1 VLEAYATTERIIR
14 DLNTDKAMYNPG
26 EKVTIYLDI
35 VNSIG
40 RNINAGTVTFRF
52 RHIEN
57 EVSTSQTVSYS
68 AKSGGISN
76 TPIVCEWI
84 VPNDNYKGYLIQVIC
99 KDENGFVLDTETV
112 GVDVSSSWT
121 KFPRYGYLTNFL
133 EIVDTSK
140 TIWTLKNYHI
150 NGLEYYDAQ
159 YRHHKPALDNTEIW
173 EDWAGRKIY
182 GHIIRKYISSA
193 KEVNMVNM
201 QYNMIYAATSNNKDG
216 SNYWNDGVD
225 ESWGL
230 WYSENN
236 LNVDR
241 RGQRFKFF
249 MSDTPTGDSTLYFFN
264 PRNKGWQ
271 DFIFAQENK
280 SLNALGYDGWHGD
293 TVGEWG
299 EMKTSD
305 GHYVYVKDTYTDFLN
320 EAKKAIGNKYLVFN
334 PVGGQGIE
342 NVNKSAVDVLYS
354 EIWPWDYDSEG
365 VQYNTYGALKKEV
378 EQSRKESNGKSLIIP
393 AYMQKDYGIEHK
405 GDYFN
410 TGAVILTDA
419 AIYSAGGSRLEL
431 GNDGEMLSHEYFPAE
446 NLKMS
451 DELVNRERNMYDFI
465 VAYENLLRDG
475 QSETNN
481 KVYFYEHSASRA
493 DNVGSIWYDTKADS
507 KYQIIQMINL
517 IGVNNNEWRN
527 DDYSNKTPDMQTNIK
542 LKYYYTDNINS
553 VYITSPDPA
562 YNCCTKALKIESK
575 SSDDTGK
582 YIEFTVPTL
591 EYWNMIYMSEAYPV
605 KQYCDEYINNTL

>member
-1 VLEAYATTERIIR
+1 
-14 DLNTDKAMYNPG
+14 MYNPG
-26 EKVTIYLDI
+26 EKATIYLDI
-35 VNSIG
+35 INNIG
-40 RNINAGTVTFRF
+40 RDVNAGTVTFRF

-68 AKSGGISN
+68 AKSRGISN

-84 VPNDNYKGYLIQVIC
+84 VPNDNYKGYLVQAIC

-121 KFPRYGYLTNFL
+121 RFPRYGYLTNFS

-140 TIWTLKNYHI
+140 AIWTLKNYHI

-159 YRHHKPALDNTEIW
+159 YRHHKPALDNAEIW

-182 GHIIRKYISSA
+182 GHTIRKYISSA

-216 SNYWNDGVD
+216 SNYWNYGVD

-293 TVGEWG
+293 TVGELG

-305 GHYVYVKDTYTDFLN
+305 GQSVYVKDTYTDFLN

-354 EIWPWDYDSEG
+354 EIWPLDYDSEG

-393 AYMQKDYGIEHK
+393 AYMQKGYGIEHK

-465 VAYENLLRDG
+465 VAYENLLRYG

-481 KVYFYEHSASRA
+481 NVYFYEHSASRA
-493 DNVGSIWYDTKADS
+493 DNVGSIWYETKADS

-517 IGVNNNEWRN
+517 IGVSNNEWRN
-527 DDYSNKTPDMQTNIK
+527 DDYSNKTPDIQTNIK

-605 KQYCDEYINNTL
+605 K